1 MEPKPTA
8 RPPETQPEP
17 QAQPPTQPI
26 APRASGGGLLH
37 ILGLGFGLAGA
48 VGGSIG
54 AGILRTPG
62 LVAAQLGS
70 APLIL
75 LAWLVGGLYAL
86 CGAFA
91 VAELGAALPRA
102 GGWTVYARRALG
114 DRAGFAVGWIDW
126 LGHCAGLA
134 WVAITIGEFARGL
147 VPALPPGGK
156 AVALLTLV
164 GFALLQRLGLRAGSL
179 SQQILSLLKAVA
191 FLALIGACLLV
202 APPAASTPLAAAAGG
217 AGVASLAMLNN
228 TPLALAA
235 AGVFALQAVITTYDG
250 WQSPIY
256 FAEEFTAPAT
266 DLPRSLI
273 GGVVAVTGL
282 YLLMNVALLKV
293 LPLEAMATYTLP
305 LADAAARLFGPF
317 SAQLITALALLSS
330 IGLVNTVIM
339 CAPRILF
346 GLSRDGLFLPLFARV
361 NAGGTPDAALL
372 LTTAVTATLIAC
384 GDFKVL
390 LGVSVFFY
398 VLLYF
403 TGITS
408 LFVLRWREPELERPV
423 KAWGYPFSAAVV
435 WLGSLAFLISAA
447 IGDTTNSLIAAGLIT
462 LSLPA
467 QLLSRRMGSPDCESG

>member
-1 MEPKPTA
+1 MEPNPTA
-8 RPPETQPEP
+8 RTPEP
-17 QAQPPTQPI
+17 PAPP
-26 APRASGGGLLH
+26 AAAGGLLH

-48 VGGSIG
+48 VGGSMG

-102 GGWTVYARRALG
+102 GGWTIYARRALG

-156 AVALLTLV
+156 AVALFTLV

-202 APPAASTPLAAAAGG
+202 APPAASTSTPLLAPG
-217 AGVASLAMLNN
+217 A

-282 YLLMNVALLKV
+282 YLLVNVALLKV
-293 LPLEAMATYTLP
+293 LPLEAMAASTLP

-346 GLSRDGLFLPLFARV
+346 GLSRDGLFLPVFARV
-361 NAGGTPDAALL
+361 NGGGTPDAALL
-372 LTTAVTATLIAC
+372 LTTAVTATLILC
-384 GDFKVL
+384 GDFQLL

-408 LFVLRWREPELERPV
+408 LFLLRWREPELERPV
-423 KAWGYPFSAAVV
+423 RAWGYPLSAAVV
-435 WLGSLAFLISAA
+435 WLGSLAFLLSAA
-447 IGDTTNSLIAAGLIT
+447 IGDSTNSLIAAGLIA

-467 QLLSRRMGSPDCESG
+467 QLLSRRMSSADTGGTSSARS

>member
-1 MEPKPTA
+1 MEPNPTA
-8 RPPETQPEP
+8 RTPEP
-17 QAQPPTQPI
+17 EPP
-26 APRASGGGLLH
+26 APLAPAAAGGLLH

-48 VGGSIG
+48 VGGSMG

-102 GGWTVYARRALG
+102 GGWTIYARRALG

-134 WVAITIGEFARGL
+134 WVTITIGEFARGL

-156 AVALLTLV
+156 AVALFTLV

-202 APPAASTPLAAAAGG
+202 APPAASTSTPLAAPSA
-217 AGVASLAMLNN
+217 

-273 GGVVAVTGL
+273 GGVVAVMGL
-282 YLLMNVALLKV
+282 YLLVNVALLKV
-293 LPLEAMATYTLP
+293 LPLEAMAASTLP

-346 GLSRDGLFLPLFARV
+346 GLSRDGLFLPVFARV
-361 NAGGTPDAALL
+361 NAGGTPEAALL
-372 LTTAVTATLIAC
+372 LTTAVTATLILC
-384 GDFKVL
+384 GDFQLL

-408 LFVLRWREPELERPV
+408 LFLLRWREPELERPV
-423 KAWGYPFSAAVV
+423 RAWGYPLSAAVV
-435 WLGSLAFLISAA
+435 WLGSLAFLLSAA
-447 IGDTTNSLIAAGLIT
+447 IGDSTNSLIAAGLIA

-467 QLLSRRMGSPDCESG
+467 QLLSRRMSPADTGGTSARS

>member
-1 MEPKPTA
+1 MEPNPTA
-8 RPPETQPEP
+8 RTPEP
-17 QAQPPTQPI
+17 EPPPP
-26 APRASGGGLLH
+26 AAAGGLLH

-48 VGGSIG
+48 VGGSMG

-70 APLIL
+70 ALLIL

-102 GGWTVYARRALG
+102 GGWTIYARRALG

-156 AVALLTLV
+156 AVALFTLV

-202 APPAASTPLAAAAGG
+202 APPAASTSAPL
-217 AGVASLAMLNN
+217 LAPSD

-273 GGVVAVTGL
+273 GGVVAVTGV
-282 YLLMNVALLKV
+282 YLLVNVALLKV
-293 LPLEAMATYTLP
+293 LPLEAMAASTLP

-346 GLSRDGLFLPLFARV
+346 GLSRDGLFLPVFARV

-372 LTTAVTATLIAC
+372 LTTAVTATLILC
-384 GDFKVL
+384 GDFQLL

-408 LFVLRWREPELERPV
+408 LFLLRWREPELERPV
-423 KAWGYPFSAAVV
+423 RAWGYPLSAAVV

-447 IGDTTNSLIAAGLIT
+447 IGDSTNSLIAAGLIA

-467 QLLSRRMGSPDCESG
+467 QLLSRRMGSPDCGSG

>member
-1 MEPKPTA
+1 MEPNPTA
-8 RPPETQPEP
+8 RTPEP
-17 QAQPPTQPI
+17 EPP
-26 APRASGGGLLH
+26 APPAAGAGGLLH

-48 VGGSIG
+48 VGGSMG

-102 GGWTVYARRALG
+102 GGWTIYARRALG

-156 AVALLTLV
+156 AVALFTLV

-202 APPAASTPLAAAAGG
+202 APPAASTSTPLLTPSG
-217 AGVASLAMLNN
+217 

-273 GGVVAVTGL
+273 GGVVAVTGV
-282 YLLMNVALLKV
+282 YLLVNVALLKV
-293 LPLEAMATYTLP
+293 LPLEAMAASTLP

-346 GLSRDGLFLPLFARV
+346 GLSRDGLFLPVFARV

-372 LTTAVTATLIAC
+372 LTTAVTATLILC
-384 GDFKVL
+384 GDFQLL

-408 LFVLRWREPELERPV
+408 LFLLRWREPELERPV
-423 KAWGYPFSAAVV
+423 RAWGYPLSATVV
-435 WLGSLAFLISAA
+435 WLGSLAFLLSAA
-447 IGDTTNSLIAAGLIT
+447 IGDSTNSLIAAGLIA

-467 QLLSRRMGSPDCESG
+467 QLLSRRMGSPDCGSG

>member
-1 MEPKPTA
+1 MEPNPTA
-8 RPPETQPEP
+8 CTPEP
-17 QAQPPTQPI
+17 APP
-26 APRASGGGLLH
+26 APPAPLAPAAGGGGLLH

-48 VGGSIG
+48 VGGSMG

-91 VAELGAALPRA
+91 LAELGAALPRA
-102 GGWTVYARRALG
+102 GGWTIYARRALG

-202 APPAASTPLAAAAGG
+202 APPAAGTSTPLATPSG
-217 AGVASLAMLNN
+217 

-273 GGVVAVTGL
+273 GGVVAVTGV
-282 YLLMNVALLKV
+282 YLVVNGALLKV
-293 LPLEAMATYTLP
+293 LPLEAMAASNLP

-346 GLSRDGLFLPLFARV
+346 GLSRDGLFLPVFARV
-361 NAGGTPDAALL
+361 NGGGTPEAALL
-372 LTTAVTATLIAC
+372 FTTTVTATLILC
-384 GDFKVL
+384 GDFQLL
-390 LGVSVFFY
+390 LGLSVFFY

-408 LFVLRWREPELERPV
+408 LFLLRWREPELERPV
-423 KAWGYPFSAAVV
+423 RAWGYPLSAAVV
-435 WLGSLAFLISAA
+435 WLGSLAFLLSAA
-447 IGDTTNSLIAAGLIT
+447 IGDSTNSLIAAGLIA

-467 QLLSRRMGSPDCESG
+467 QLLSRRLSPAAQGP

>member
-1 MEPKPTA
+1 MGPEMEPKP
-8 RPPETQPEP
+8 
-17 QAQPPTQPI
+17 QPP
-26 APRASGGGLLH
+26 APPAAAGGLLH

-48 VGGSIG
+48 VGGSMG

-102 GGWTVYARRALG
+102 GGWTIYARRALG

-156 AVALLTLV
+156 AVALFTLV

-202 APPAASTPLAAAAGG
+202 APPAASTSTPL
-217 AGVASLAMLNN
+217 LAPSG

-273 GGVVAVTGL
+273 GGVVAVTGV
-282 YLLMNVALLKV
+282 YLLVNVALLKV
-293 LPLEAMATYTLP
+293 LPLEAMAASTLP

-346 GLSRDGLFLPLFARV
+346 GLSRDGLFLPVFARV

-372 LTTAVTATLIAC
+372 LTTAVTATLILC
-384 GDFKVL
+384 GDFQLL

-408 LFVLRWREPELERPV
+408 LFLLRWREPELERPV
-423 KAWGYPFSAAVV
+423 RAWGYPLSAAVV

-447 IGDTTNSLIAAGLIT
+447 IGDSTNSLIAAGLIA

-467 QLLSRRMGSPDCESG
+467 QLLSRRMGSPDCGSG

>member
-1 MEPKPTA
+1 MEPNPTA
-8 RPPETQPEP
+8 RTPEP
-17 QAQPPTQPI
+17 EPP
-26 APRASGGGLLH
+26 APATAGGLLH

-48 VGGSIG
+48 VGGSMG

-102 GGWTVYARRALG
+102 GGWTIYARRALG

-156 AVALLTLV
+156 AVALFTLV

-202 APPAASTPLAAAAGG
+202 APPAASTSTPLMAPSG
-217 AGVASLAMLNN
+217 

-273 GGVVAVTGL
+273 GGVVAVTGV
-282 YLLMNVALLKV
+282 YLLVNVALLKV
-293 LPLEAMATYTLP
+293 LPLEAMAASTLP

-346 GLSRDGLFLPLFARV
+346 GLSRDGLFLPVFARV

-372 LTTAVTATLIAC
+372 LTTAVTATLILC
-384 GDFKVL
+384 GDFQLL

-408 LFVLRWREPELERPV
+408 LFLLRWREPELERPV
-423 KAWGYPFSAAVV
+423 RAWGYPLSAAVV

-447 IGDTTNSLIAAGLIT
+447 IGDSTNSLIAAGLIA

-467 QLLSRRMGSPDCESG
+467 RLLSRRMGSPDCGSG

>member
-1 MEPKPTA
+1 MEPNPTA
-8 RPPETQPEP
+8 RTPEP
-17 QAQPPTQPI
+17 EPP
-26 APRASGGGLLH
+26 APAAAGGLLH

-48 VGGSIG
+48 VGGSMG

-102 GGWTVYARRALG
+102 GGWTIYARRALG

-156 AVALLTLV
+156 AVALFTLV

-202 APPAASTPLAAAAGG
+202 APPAASTSTPL
-217 AGVASLAMLNN
+217 LAPSG

-273 GGVVAVTGL
+273 GGVVAVTGV
-282 YLLMNVALLKV
+282 YLLVNVALLKV
-293 LPLEAMATYTLP
+293 LPLEAMAASTLP

-346 GLSRDGLFLPLFARV
+346 GLSRDGLFLPVFARV

-372 LTTAVTATLIAC
+372 LTTAVTATLILC
-384 GDFKVL
+384 GDFQLL

-408 LFVLRWREPELERPV
+408 LFLLRWREPELERPV
-423 KAWGYPFSAAVV
+423 RAWGYPLSAAVV

-447 IGDTTNSLIAAGLIT
+447 IGDSTNSLIAAGLIA

-467 QLLSRRMGSPDCESG
+467 QLLSRRMGSPDCGSG

>member
-1 MEPKPTA
+1 MEPNPTA
-8 RPPETQPEP
+8 RTPEP
-17 QAQPPTQPI
+17 EPP
-26 APRASGGGLLH
+26 APPAAGAGGLLH

-48 VGGSIG
+48 VGGSMG

-102 GGWTVYARRALG
+102 GGWTIYARRALG

-156 AVALLTLV
+156 AVALFTLV

-202 APPAASTPLAAAAGG
+202 APPAASTSTPLLTPSG
-217 AGVASLAMLNN
+217 

-273 GGVVAVTGL
+273 GGVVAVTGV
-282 YLLMNVALLKV
+282 YLLVNVALLKV
-293 LPLEAMATYTLP
+293 LPLEAMAASTLP

-346 GLSRDGLFLPLFARV
+346 GLSRDGLFLPVFARV
-361 NAGGTPDAALL
+361 NGGGTPEAALL
-372 LTTAVTATLIAC
+372 LTTAVTATLILC
-384 GDFKVL
+384 GDFQLL

-408 LFVLRWREPELERPV
+408 LFLLRWREPELERPV
-423 KAWGYPFSAAVV
+423 RAWGYPLSAAVV
-435 WLGSLAFLISAA
+435 WLGSLAFLLSAA
-447 IGDTTNSLIAAGLIT
+447 IGDSTNSLIAAGLIA

-467 QLLSRRMGSPDCESG
+467 QLLSRRLSPADTGGTSSARS

>member
-1 MEPKPTA
+1 MEPNPTA
-8 RPPETQPEP
+8 RTPEP
-17 QAQPPTQPI
+17 PAPP
-26 APRASGGGLLH
+26 AAAGGLLH

-48 VGGSIG
+48 VGGSMG

-102 GGWTVYARRALG
+102 GGWTIYARRALG

-156 AVALLTLV
+156 AVALFTLV

-202 APPAASTPLAAAAGG
+202 PPPAASTSTPLL
-217 AGVASLAMLNN
+217 ASSG

-273 GGVVAVTGL
+273 GGVAAVMGV
-282 YLLMNVALLKV
+282 YLLVNVALLKV
-293 LPLEAMATYTLP
+293 LPLEAMAASTLP

-346 GLSRDGLFLPLFARV
+346 GLSRDGLFLPVFARV
-361 NAGGTPDAALL
+361 NGGGTPEAALL
-372 LTTAVTATLIAC
+372 LTTALTATLILC
-384 GDFKVL
+384 GDFQLL

-403 TGITS
+403 AGITS
-408 LFVLRWREPELERPV
+408 LFLLRWREPELERPV
-423 KAWGYPFSAAVV
+423 RAWGYPLSAAVV
-435 WLGSLAFLISAA
+435 WLGSLAFLLSAA
-447 IGDTTNSLIAAGLIT
+447 LGDSTNSLIAAGLIA

-467 QLLSRRMGSPDCESG
+467 QLLSRRMSPAAPGP

>member
-1 MEPKPTA
+1 MEPNPTA
-8 RPPETQPEP
+8 CTPEP
-17 QAQPPTQPI
+17 APP
-26 APRASGGGLLH
+26 APPAPLAPAAGGGGLLH

-48 VGGSIG
+48 VGGSMG

-91 VAELGAALPRA
+91 LAELGAALPRA
-102 GGWTVYARRALG
+102 GGWTIYARRALG

-202 APPAASTPLAAAAGG
+202 APPAAGTSTPLATPSG
-217 AGVASLAMLNN
+217 

-273 GGVVAVTGL
+273 GGVVAVTGV
-282 YLLMNVALLKV
+282 YLLVNGALLKV
-293 LPLEAMATYTLP
+293 LPLEAMAASNLP

-346 GLSRDGLFLPLFARV
+346 GLSRDGLFLPVFARV
-361 NAGGTPDAALL
+361 NGGGTPEAALL
-372 LTTAVTATLIAC
+372 FTTTVTATLILC
-384 GDFKVL
+384 GDFQLL

-408 LFVLRWREPELERPV
+408 LFLLRWREPELERPV
-423 KAWGYPFSAAVV
+423 RAWGYPLSAAVV
-435 WLGSLAFLISAA
+435 WLGSLAFLLSAA
-447 IGDTTNSLIAAGLIT
+447 IGDSTNSLIAAGLIA

-467 QLLSRRMGSPDCESG
+467 QLLSRRLSPAAQGP

>member
-1 MEPKPTA
+1 MEPNPTA
-8 RPPETQPEP
+8 RTPEP
-17 QAQPPTQPI
+17 EPP
-26 APRASGGGLLH
+26 APAAAGGLLH

-48 VGGSIG
+48 VGGSMG

-102 GGWTVYARRALG
+102 GGWTIYARRALG

-156 AVALLTLV
+156 AVALFTLV

-202 APPAASTPLAAAAGG
+202 APPAASTSTSLLAPSG
-217 AGVASLAMLNN
+217 

-273 GGVVAVTGL
+273 GGVVAVTGV
-282 YLLMNVALLKV
+282 YLLVNVALLKV
-293 LPLEAMATYTLP
+293 LPLEAMAASTLP

-346 GLSRDGLFLPLFARV
+346 GLSRDGLFLPVFARV

-372 LTTAVTATLIAC
+372 LTTAVTASLILC
-384 GDFKVL
+384 GDFQLL

-408 LFVLRWREPELERPV
+408 LFLLRWREPELERPV
-423 KAWGYPFSAAVV
+423 RAWGYPLSAAVV

-447 IGDTTNSLIAAGLIT
+447 IGDSTNSLIAAGLIA

-467 QLLSRRMGSPDCESG
+467 QLLSRRMGSPDCGSG

>member
-1 MEPKPTA
+1 MEPNPTA
-8 RPPETQPEP
+8 RTPEP
-17 QAQPPTQPI
+17 EPPPPAAT
-26 APRASGGGLLH
+26 GGLLH

-48 VGGSIG
+48 VGGSMG

-102 GGWTVYARRALG
+102 GGWTIYARRALG

-156 AVALLTLV
+156 AVALFTLV

-202 APPAASTPLAAAAGG
+202 APPAASTSTPL
-217 AGVASLAMLNN
+217 LAPSG

-273 GGVVAVTGL
+273 GGVVAVTGV
-282 YLLMNVALLKV
+282 YLLVNVALLKV
-293 LPLEAMATYTLP
+293 LPLEAMAASTLP

-346 GLSRDGLFLPLFARV
+346 GLSRDGLFLPVFARV

-372 LTTAVTATLIAC
+372 LTTAVTATLILC
-384 GDFKVL
+384 GDFQLL

-408 LFVLRWREPELERPV
+408 LFLLRWREPELERPV
-423 KAWGYPFSAAVV
+423 RAWGYPLSAAVV

-447 IGDTTNSLIAAGLIT
+447 IGDSTNSLIAAGLIA

-467 QLLSRRMGSPDCESG
+467 QLLSRRMGSPDCGSG

>member
-1 MEPKPTA
+1 VGPAMEPNPTA
-8 RPPETQPEP
+8 CTPEP
-17 QAQPPTQPI
+17 APP
-26 APRASGGGLLH
+26 APPAPLAPAAGGGGLLH

-48 VGGSIG
+48 VGGSMG

-91 VAELGAALPRA
+91 LAELGAALPRA
-102 GGWTVYARRALG
+102 GGWTIYARRALG

-202 APPAASTPLAAAAGG
+202 APPAAGTSTPLATPSG
-217 AGVASLAMLNN
+217 

-273 GGVVAVTGL
+273 GGVVAVTGV
-282 YLLMNVALLKV
+282 YLLVNGALLKV
-293 LPLEAMATYTLP
+293 LPLEAMAASNLP

-346 GLSRDGLFLPLFARV
+346 GLSRDGLFLPVFARV
-361 NAGGTPDAALL
+361 NGGGTPEAALL
-372 LTTAVTATLIAC
+372 FTTTVTATLILC
-384 GDFKVL
+384 GDFQLL

-408 LFVLRWREPELERPV
+408 LFLLRWREPELERPV
-423 KAWGYPFSAAVV
+423 RAWGYPLSAAVV
-435 WLGSLAFLISAA
+435 WLGSLAFLLSAA
-447 IGDTTNSLIAAGLIT
+447 IGDSTNSLIAAGLIA

-467 QLLSRRMGSPDCESG
+467 QLLSRRLSPAAQGP

>member
-1 MEPKPTA
+1 MEPNPTA
-8 RPPETQPEP
+8 RTPEP
-17 QAQPPTQPI
+17 QAPP
-26 APRASGGGLLH
+26 AAGGGLLH

-48 VGGSIG
+48 VGGSMG

-70 APLIL
+70 PPLIL

-102 GGWTVYARRALG
+102 GGWTIYARRALG

-156 AVALLTLV
+156 AVALFTLV

-202 APPAASTPLAAAAGG
+202 APPAASTSTPLLTPSG
-217 AGVASLAMLNN
+217 

-273 GGVVAVTGL
+273 GGVVAVTGV
-282 YLLMNVALLKV
+282 YLLVNVALLKV
-293 LPLEAMATYTLP
+293 LPLEAMAASTLP

-346 GLSRDGLFLPLFARV
+346 GLSRDGLFLPVFARV

-372 LTTAVTATLIAC
+372 LTTAVTATLILC
-384 GDFKVL
+384 GDFQLL

-408 LFVLRWREPELERPV
+408 LFLLRWREPELERPV
-423 KAWGYPFSAAVV
+423 RAWGYPLSAAVV
-435 WLGSLAFLISAA
+435 WLGSLAFLLSAA
-447 IGDTTNSLIAAGLIT
+447 IGDSTNSLIAAGLIA

>member
-1 MEPKPTA
+1 MEPNPTA
-8 RPPETQPEP
+8 RTPEP
-17 QAQPPTQPI
+17 EPP
-26 APRASGGGLLH
+26 APAAAGGLLH

-48 VGGSIG
+48 VGGSMG

-102 GGWTVYARRALG
+102 GGWTIYARRALG

-156 AVALLTLV
+156 AVALFTLV

-202 APPAASTPLAAAAGG
+202 APPAASTSTPLMAPSG
-217 AGVASLAMLNN
+217 

-273 GGVVAVTGL
+273 GGVVAVTGV
-282 YLLMNVALLKV
+282 YLLVNVALLKV
-293 LPLEAMATYTLP
+293 LPLEAMAASTLP

-346 GLSRDGLFLPLFARV
+346 GLSRDGLFLPVFARV

-372 LTTAVTATLIAC
+372 LTTAVTATLILC
-384 GDFKVL
+384 GDFQLL

-408 LFVLRWREPELERPV
+408 LFLLRWREPELERPV
-423 KAWGYPFSAAVV
+423 RAWGYPLSAAVV

-447 IGDTTNSLIAAGLIT
+447 IGDSTNSLIAAGLIA

-467 QLLSRRMGSPDCESG
+467 RLLSRRMGSPDCGSG

>member
-1 MEPKPTA
+1 MEPNPTA
-8 RPPETQPEP
+8 RTPEP
-17 QAQPPTQPI
+17 EPP
-26 APRASGGGLLH
+26 APAAAGGLLH

-48 VGGSIG
+48 VGGSMG

-102 GGWTVYARRALG
+102 GGWTIYARRALG

-156 AVALLTLV
+156 AVALFTLV

-202 APPAASTPLAAAAGG
+202 APPAASTSTPL
-217 AGVASLAMLNN
+217 LAPSG

-273 GGVVAVTGL
+273 GGVVAVTGV
-282 YLLMNVALLKV
+282 YLLVNVALLKV
-293 LPLEAMATYTLP
+293 LPLEAMAASTLP

-346 GLSRDGLFLPLFARV
+346 GLSRDGLFLPVFARV
-361 NAGGTPDAALL
+361 NAGGTPEAALL
-372 LTTAVTATLIAC
+372 LTTAVTATLILC
-384 GDFKVL
+384 GDFQLL

-408 LFVLRWREPELERPV
+408 LFLLRWREPELERPV
-423 KAWGYPFSAAVV
+423 RAWGYPLSAAVV

-447 IGDTTNSLIAAGLIT
+447 IGDSTNSLIAAGLIA

-467 QLLSRRMGSPDCESG
+467 QLLSRRMGSPDCGSG

>member
-1 MEPKPTA
+1 MEPNPTA
-8 RPPETQPEP
+8 RTPEP
-17 QAQPPTQPI
+17 EPP
-26 APRASGGGLLH
+26 APPAGGGLLH

-48 VGGSIG
+48 VGGSMG

-75 LAWLVGGLYAL
+75 VAWLVGGLYAL

-91 VAELGAALPRA
+91 LAELGAALPRA
-102 GGWTVYARRALG
+102 GGWTIYARRALG

-134 WVAITIGEFARGL
+134 WVAITIGEFAHGL

-202 APPAASTPLAAAAGG
+202 APPAAGTSTPLAAPSG
-217 AGVASLAMLNN
+217 

-273 GGVVAVTGL
+273 GGVVAVTGV
-282 YLLMNVALLKV
+282 YLLVNVALLKV
-293 LPLEAMATYTLP
+293 LPLQAMAASTLP

-317 SAQLITALALLSS
+317 SAQLITALALLSA

-346 GLSRDGLFLPLFARV
+346 GLSRDGLFLPVFARV
-361 NAGGTPDAALL
+361 NGGGTPDAALL
-372 LTTAVTATLIAC
+372 LTTTVTATLILC
-384 GDFKVL
+384 GDFQLL

-408 LFVLRWREPELERPV
+408 LFLLRWREPELERPV
-423 KAWGYPFSAAVV
+423 RAWGYPLSAAVV
-435 WLGSLAFLISAA
+435 WLGSLAFLLSAA
-447 IGDTTNSLIAAGLIT
+447 IGDSTNSLIAVGLIA

-467 QLLSRRMGSPDCESG
+467 QLLSRQLSAAAPGP

>member
-1 MEPKPTA
+1 MEPNPTA
-8 RPPETQPEP
+8 RTPEP
-17 QAQPPTQPI
+17 EPP
-26 APRASGGGLLH
+26 APPAGGGLLH

-48 VGGSIG
+48 VGGSMG

-102 GGWTVYARRALG
+102 GGWTIYARRALG

-156 AVALLTLV
+156 AVALVTLV

-179 SQQILSLLKAVA
+179 SQQILSLLKAIA

-202 APPAASTPLAAAAGG
+202 APPAASTSTPLAAPSG
-217 AGVASLAMLNN
+217 

-235 AGVFALQAVITTYDG
+235 AGVLALQAVITTYDG

-282 YLLMNVALLKV
+282 YLLVNVALLKV
-293 LPLEAMATYTLP
+293 LPLEAMAASTLP

-346 GLSRDGLFLPLFARV
+346 GLSRDGLFLPVFARV
-361 NAGGTPDAALL
+361 NGGGTPDAALL
-372 LTTAVTATLIAC
+372 LTTTVTATLILC
-384 GDFKVL
+384 GDFQLL

-408 LFVLRWREPELERPV
+408 LFLLRWREPELERPV
-423 KAWGYPFSAAVV
+423 RAWGYPLSAAVV
-435 WLGSLAFLISAA
+435 WLGSLAFLLSAA
-447 IGDTTNSLIAAGLIT
+447 IGDSTNSLIAAGLIA

-467 QLLSRRMGSPDCESG
+467 QLLSRRMSAAAPGP

>member
-1 MEPKPTA
+1 MEPNPTA
-8 RPPETQPEP
+8 RTPEP
-17 QAQPPTQPI
+17 EPP
-26 APRASGGGLLH
+26 APAAAGGLLH

-48 VGGSIG
+48 VGGSMG

-102 GGWTVYARRALG
+102 GGWTIYARRALG

-156 AVALLTLV
+156 AVALFTLV

-202 APPAASTPLAAAAGG
+202 APPAASTSAPLMAPSG
-217 AGVASLAMLNN
+217 

-273 GGVVAVTGL
+273 GGVVAVTGV
-282 YLLMNVALLKV
+282 YLLVNVALLKV
-293 LPLEAMATYTLP
+293 LPLEAMAASTLP

-346 GLSRDGLFLPLFARV
+346 GLSRDGLFLPVFARV

-372 LTTAVTATLIAC
+372 LTTAVTATLILC
-384 GDFKVL
+384 GDFQLL

-408 LFVLRWREPELERPV
+408 LFLLRWREPELERPV
-423 KAWGYPFSAAVV
+423 RAWGYPLSAAVV

-447 IGDTTNSLIAAGLIT
+447 IGDSTNSLIAAGLIA

-467 QLLSRRMGSPDCESG
+467 QLLSRRMGSPDCGSG

>member
-1 MEPKPTA
+1 MEPNPTA
-8 RPPETQPEP
+8 RTPEP
-17 QAQPPTQPI
+17 EPP
-26 APRASGGGLLH
+26 APPAAAGGLLH

-48 VGGSIG
+48 VGGSMG

-102 GGWTVYARRALG
+102 GGWTIYARRALG

-156 AVALLTLV
+156 AVALFTLV

-202 APPAASTPLAAAAGG
+202 APPAASTSTPL
-217 AGVASLAMLNN
+217 LAPSG

-273 GGVVAVTGL
+273 GGVVAVTGV
-282 YLLMNVALLKV
+282 YLLVNVALLKV
-293 LPLEAMATYTLP
+293 LPLEAMAASTLP

-346 GLSRDGLFLPLFARV
+346 GLSRDGLFLPVFARV
-361 NAGGTPDAALL
+361 NAGGTPEAALL
-372 LTTAVTATLIAC
+372 LTTAVTATLILC
-384 GDFKVL
+384 GDFQLL

-408 LFVLRWREPELERPV
+408 LFLLRWREPELERPV
-423 KAWGYPFSAAVV
+423 RAWGYPLSAAVV
-435 WLGSLAFLISAA
+435 WLGSLAFLLSAA
-447 IGDTTNSLIAAGLIT
+447 LGDSTNSLIAAGLIA

-467 QLLSRRMGSPDCESG
+467 QLLSRRMSAAAPGP

>member
-1 MEPKPTA
+1 MEPNPTA
-8 RPPETQPEP
+8 RTPEP
-17 QAQPPTQPI
+17 EPP
-26 APRASGGGLLH
+26 APAAAGGLLH

-48 VGGSIG
+48 VGGSMG

-102 GGWTVYARRALG
+102 GGWTIYARRALG

-202 APPAASTPLAAAAGG
+202 APPAASTSAPLMAPSG
-217 AGVASLAMLNN
+217 
-228 TPLALAA
+228 TPLALAT

-273 GGVVAVTGL
+273 GGVVAVTGV
-282 YLLMNVALLKV
+282 YLLVNVALLKV
-293 LPLEAMATYTLP
+293 LPLEAMAASTLP

-346 GLSRDGLFLPLFARV
+346 GLSRDGLFLPVFARV

-372 LTTAVTATLIAC
+372 LTTAVTATLILC
-384 GDFKVL
+384 GDFQLL

-408 LFVLRWREPELERPV
+408 LFLLRWREPELERPV
-423 KAWGYPFSAAVV
+423 RAWGYPLSAAVV

-447 IGDTTNSLIAAGLIT
+447 IGDSTNSLIAAGLIA

-467 QLLSRRMGSPDCESG
+467 QLLSRRMGSPDCGSG

>member
-1 MEPKPTA
+1 MEPNPTA
-8 RPPETQPEP
+8 RTPEP
-17 QAQPPTQPI
+17 EPPP
-26 APRASGGGLLH
+26 AAAGGLLH

-48 VGGSIG
+48 VGGSMG

-102 GGWTVYARRALG
+102 GGWTIYARRALG

-156 AVALLTLV
+156 AVALFTLV

-202 APPAASTPLAAAAGG
+202 APPAASTSTPL
-217 AGVASLAMLNN
+217 LAPSG

-273 GGVVAVTGL
+273 GGVVAVTGV
-282 YLLMNVALLKV
+282 YLLVNVALLKV
-293 LPLEAMATYTLP
+293 LPLEAMAASTLP

-346 GLSRDGLFLPLFARV
+346 GLSRDGLFLPVFARV

-372 LTTAVTATLIAC
+372 LTTAVTATLILC
-384 GDFKVL
+384 GDFQLL

-408 LFVLRWREPELERPV
+408 LFLLRWREPELERPV
-423 KAWGYPFSAAVV
+423 RAWGYPLSAAVV

-447 IGDTTNSLIAAGLIT
+447 IGDSTNSLIAAGLIA

-467 QLLSRRMGSPDCESG
+467 QLLSRRMGSPDCGSG

>member
-1 MEPKPTA
+1 MEPNPTA
-8 RPPETQPEP
+8 RTPEP
-17 QAQPPTQPI
+17 EPPPP
-26 APRASGGGLLH
+26 AAAGGLLH

-48 VGGSIG
+48 VGGSMG

-102 GGWTVYARRALG
+102 GGWTIYARRALG

-156 AVALLTLV
+156 AVALFTLV

-202 APPAASTPLAAAAGG
+202 APPAASTSTPLMAPSG
-217 AGVASLAMLNN
+217 

-273 GGVVAVTGL
+273 GGVVAVTGV
-282 YLLMNVALLKV
+282 YLLVNVALLKV
-293 LPLEAMATYTLP
+293 LPLEAMAASTLP

-346 GLSRDGLFLPLFARV
+346 GLSRDGLFLPIFARV

-372 LTTAVTATLIAC
+372 LTTAVTATLILC
-384 GDFKVL
+384 GDFQLL

-408 LFVLRWREPELERPV
+408 LFLLRWREPELERPV
-423 KAWGYPFSAAVV
+423 RAWGYPLSAAVV

-447 IGDTTNSLIAAGLIT
+447 IGDSTNSLIAAGLIA

-467 QLLSRRMGSPDCESG
+467 QLLSRRMGSPDCGSG

>member
-1 MEPKPTA
+1 MEPNPTA
-8 RPPETQPEP
+8 RTPEP
-17 QAQPPTQPI
+17 EPP
-26 APRASGGGLLH
+26 APPAAAGGLLH

-48 VGGSIG
+48 VGGSMG

-102 GGWTVYARRALG
+102 GGWTIYARRALG

-156 AVALLTLV
+156 AVALFTLV

-202 APPAASTPLAAAAGG
+202 APPAASTSTPL
-217 AGVASLAMLNN
+217 LAPSG

-273 GGVVAVTGL
+273 GGVVAVTGV
-282 YLLMNVALLKV
+282 YLLVNVALLKV
-293 LPLEAMATYTLP
+293 LPLEAMAASTLP

-346 GLSRDGLFLPLFARV
+346 GLSRDGLFLPVFARV
-361 NAGGTPDAALL
+361 NGGGTPEAALL
-372 LTTAVTATLIAC
+372 LTTAVTATLILC
-384 GDFKVL
+384 GDFQLL

-408 LFVLRWREPELERPV
+408 LFLLRWREPELERPV
-423 KAWGYPFSAAVV
+423 RAWGYPLSAAVV
-435 WLGSLAFLISAA
+435 WLGSLAFLLSAA
-447 IGDTTNSLIAAGLIT
+447 LGDSTNSLIAAGLIA

-467 QLLSRRMGSPDCESG
+467 QLLSRRMSAAAPGP

>member
-1 MEPKPTA
+1 MEPKP
-8 RPPETQPEP
+8 
-17 QAQPPTQPI
+17 QPP
-26 APRASGGGLLH
+26 APPAAGGLLH

-48 VGGSIG
+48 VGGSMG

-102 GGWTVYARRALG
+102 GGWTIYARRALG

-156 AVALLTLV
+156 AVALFTLV

-202 APPAASTPLAAAAGG
+202 APPAASTSTPL
-217 AGVASLAMLNN
+217 LAPSG

-273 GGVVAVTGL
+273 GGVVAVTGV
-282 YLLMNVALLKV
+282 YLLVNVALLKV
-293 LPLEAMATYTLP
+293 LPLEAMAASTLP

-346 GLSRDGLFLPLFARV
+346 GLSRDGLFLPVFARV

-372 LTTAVTATLIAC
+372 LTTAVTATLILC
-384 GDFKVL
+384 GDFQLL

-408 LFVLRWREPELERPV
+408 LFLLRWREPELERPV
-423 KAWGYPFSAAVV
+423 RAWGYPLSAAVV

-447 IGDTTNSLIAAGLIT
+447 IGDSTNSLIAAGLIA

-467 QLLSRRMGSPDCESG
+467 QLLSRRMGSPDCGSG

>member
-1 MEPKPTA
+1 MEPNPTA
-8 RPPETQPEP
+8 RTPEP
-17 QAQPPTQPI
+17 EPP
-26 APRASGGGLLH
+26 APPATAGGLLH

-48 VGGSIG
+48 VGGSMG

-102 GGWTVYARRALG
+102 GGWTIYAHRALG

-156 AVALLTLV
+156 AVALFTLV

-202 APPAASTPLAAAAGG
+202 APPAASTSAPL
-217 AGVASLAMLNN
+217 LAPSG

-273 GGVVAVTGL
+273 GGVVAVTVV
-282 YLLMNVALLKV
+282 YLLVNVALLKV
-293 LPLEAMATYTLP
+293 LPLEAMAASTLP

-346 GLSRDGLFLPLFARV
+346 GLSRDGLFLPVFARV

-372 LTTAVTATLIAC
+372 LTTAVTATLILC
-384 GDFKVL
+384 GDFQLL

-408 LFVLRWREPELERPV
+408 LFLLRWREPELERPV
-423 KAWGYPFSAAVV
+423 RAWGYPLSAAVV
-435 WLGSLAFLISAA
+435 WLGSLAFLLSAA
-447 IGDTTNSLIAAGLIT
+447 IGDSTNSLIAAGLIA

-467 QLLSRRMGSPDCESG
+467 QLLSRRLGSPDCGSG

>member
-1 MEPKPTA
+1 MEPNPTA
-8 RPPETQPEP
+8 RTPEP
-17 QAQPPTQPI
+17 EPP
-26 APRASGGGLLH
+26 APATAGGLLH

-48 VGGSIG
+48 VGGSMG

-102 GGWTVYARRALG
+102 GGWTIYARRALG

-202 APPAASTPLAAAAGG
+202 APPAASTSTPLMAPSG
-217 AGVASLAMLNN
+217 

-273 GGVVAVTGL
+273 GGVVAVTGV
-282 YLLMNVALLKV
+282 YLLVNVALLKV
-293 LPLEAMATYTLP
+293 LPLEAMAASTLP
-305 LADAAARLFGPF
+305 RADAAARLFGPF

-346 GLSRDGLFLPLFARV
+346 GLSRDGLFLPVFARV

-372 LTTAVTATLIAC
+372 LTTAVTATLILC
-384 GDFKVL
+384 GDFQLL

-408 LFVLRWREPELERPV
+408 LFLLRWREPELERPV
-423 KAWGYPFSAAVV
+423 RAWGYPLSAAVV

-447 IGDTTNSLIAAGLIT
+447 IGDSTNSLIAAGLIA

-467 QLLSRRMGSPDCESG
+467 RLLSRRMGSPDCGSG